1 MKEEEPSLC
10 WLLIGVCERRG
21 VTWPCL
27 FLWVGLAHFIEPSP
41 PAGVPHSLE
50 ALDGDLE
57 FVIFGTP
64 PMAMEDERARLR
76 MKGEPS
82 TSHYSMHL
90 PGDRFNDATQLVEC
104 RHRRGH
110 IGGGRLCKN

>member
-1 MKEEEPSLC
+1 MAV
-10 WLLIGVCERRG
+10 I
-21 VTWPCL
+21 
-27 FLWVGLAHFIEPSP
+27 
-41 PAGVPHSLE
+41 PAGVRHSQE
-50 ALDGDLE
+50 ASVGEELE
-57 FVIFGTP
+57 FVFFGVP
-64 PMAMEDERARLR
+64 AMAMEDGRARLR